1 MPEEK
6 KTNNNLQ
13 NTTQKTKDRARQTS
27 LKTRGEPRGS
37 RRVGSS
43 CSTSGTRC
51 ITLVTNLVMS
61 HEWEK
66 DLESAYD
73 KCNISVVI
81 CDTDI
86 P

>member
-13 NTTQKTKDRARQTS
+13 NTTQETKDRARQTS
-27 LKTRGEPRGS
+27 LKTGGEPRGS

-61 HEWEK
+61 HE
-66 DLESAYD
+66 
-73 KCNISVVI
+73 
-81 CDTDI
+81 
-86 P
+86 